1 MAKTITLRLSVVGR
15 LANLILPEDTHLEV
29 TEK

>member
-1 MAKTITLRLSVVGR
+1 MAKTITLGLSVVGR
-15 LANLILPEDTHLEV
+15 VANLILPEEAHLEV